1 MSVKNFYPE
10 KPVMPFRSYK
20 IEMSVIIAA
29 IRAVNYPLEVK
40 RTAYVLIRNES
51 ANGKSV
57 INGTNF
63 CGAQSDSGRW
73 PSKFDNMIQGTCN
86 RKENGNTNRVRGF
99 LVFTSVEAGVD
110 FVCDRVQSKGIF
122 IGEKTVGRFHKGEVK
137 TPEQLADAYQDEW
150 VRGADVTPTTLEMKN
165 FVSMYKQACEL
176 FK

>member
-20 IEMSVIIAA
+20 VEMSLIIAA
-29 IRAVNYPLEVK
+29 LKATNYPREVK

-73 PSKFDNMIQGTCN
+73 PSKFDNTIIATCN

-99 LVFTSVEAGVD
+99 LVFNTIESGVA

-122 IGEKTVGRFHKGEVK
+122 IGETVTGRFHKGEVK

-150 VRGADVTPTTLEMKN
+150 VRGADVKPTPLEVKN

-176 FK
+176 FE